1 VHGGPRHHLPERID
15 AALEAELRSLIRFA
29 PLHLPA
35 ALDAIAAATARF
47 PGVPQDSM
55 ASPTSSSSP
64 RSESGWE
71 GISGTTADMKEL
83 LQRRASDSRA
93 ELAVQVF
100 VLSCL
105 KAIGGFAAVLGGLD
119 TLVFTGGIGENAA
132 EVRAEICARLRYLGL
147 VIDAAANAS
156 GRSLISAN
164 GSACAV
170 WVVPTD
176 EERIIA
182 RHARTVLE
190 KCL

>member
-1 VHGGPRHHLPERID
+1 
-15 AALEAELRSLIRFA
+15 
-29 PLHLPA
+29 
-35 ALDAIAAATARF
+35 
-47 PGVPQDSM
+47 
-55 ASPTSSSSP
+55 
-64 RSESGWE
+64 
-71 GISGTTADMKEL
+71 MKEL

-93 ELAVQVF
+93 GLAVRVF

-105 KAIGGFAAVLGGLD
+105 KAVGGFAAVLGGLD

-190 KCL
+190 KCLSKRICCAAAALGAIPALVQALQPSNTSGTGLAKRLVHAEGAHPRGGR